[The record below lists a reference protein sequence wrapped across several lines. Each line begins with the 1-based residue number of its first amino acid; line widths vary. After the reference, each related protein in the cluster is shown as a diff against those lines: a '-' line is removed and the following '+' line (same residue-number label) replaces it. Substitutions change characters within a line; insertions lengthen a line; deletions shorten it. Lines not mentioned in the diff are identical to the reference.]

1 MKNTQFNQT
10 RLKLNRYGVKI
21 SSELNTKI
29 RLVIKQKNYQSDLEQ
44 NVHGIAGHIY
54 LVNQYLL
61 KKVEKLNALLLEGLV
76 NHECEYFE
84 SDFTLVDTMLS
95 VSIFKIKSCFEFDI
109 PVYSSLEELELKLAV
124 QLKQLI
130 DLSKNVPYTYANNYL
145 TEMKVIPGIKLDIYQ
160 LIFFAM
166 KHSEHHLN
174 QISTLTKIKEVFD
187 NGQLVEYP

>member
-61 KKVEKLNALLLEGLV
+61 KKVEKLNALLHEGLV

-95 VSIFKIKSCFEFDI
+95 VSVFKIKSCFEFDI

-130 DLSKNVPYTYANNYL
+130 DLSKNVPHAYANNYL